1 MKDTIGMMR
10 TALRAAVLFA
20 VSITFAATVD
30 VTAPG
35 EYASAG
41 EATDFVVSGGIGGN
55 VTILAADDGCRV
67 TLSGATLN
75 GVLAIDGDAELRLAG
90 ANAITTTKKSAISC
104 TGALSITGDGSLA
117 ATAAGAKKTGV
128 IAAVDLTVAG
138 GATTLTIANP
148 TAKNACGVSLSGNY
162 FQTDGT
168 LTIVGESANY
178 KQNGVFL
185 ASKDTSAT
193 IAGGTLDVTLA
204 GEKSVGLAM
213 DKATASGT
221 MTGGAMRF
229 AMSGNGAKGVKGDG
243 SFTMSGGTL
252 EATLTGG
259 IVEDYFEYEDGDGN
273 TWNYYVALTSST
285 KTSGGTSEYSTT
297 SLINAGNYPVM
308 DTSKCY
314 AVKVGTLSISDG
326 TVSISATGTAGR
338 GLGADSMTL
347 SGGTYDIAVSGG
359 PTAVYVESLVDSDD
373 LDDTTFANGVTTCLD
388 SGGAAC
394 IKTGDE
400 AGTLTISGGTFNL
413 QATGAAGKLINAGGY
428 LVVGTDGQATH
439 PTDASFDPD
448 ISGFTTGSKVYCTA
462 IKQKYYGS
470 LATAAATADLTSLTL
485 SVASDNLVTTA
496 SASGG
501 GGFEGTPP
509 GGTPPNGTP
518 PNGTP
523 PNGTSPGGDPG
534 GGGAAP
540 GGAMPG
546 GGGDD
551 DADYS
556 NPKGIKGVAGVTI
569 HGGRISVTTA
579 NDGGEGL
586 ESKALLTINGGVLD
600 LQCYDDAINSG
611 GDLVINGGYIYAGS
625 SGNDAI
631 DSNGKIYMAGGVVLA
646 ISTAGAPEVGVD
658 TDDSDGLVISG
669 GHLVAIGG
677 ASDNMVIGS
686 SGSQKTYVNTSVSAS
701 EYAGKY
707 LSLTGTQ
714 TFTVKIPEALS
725 GSFSLVCTT
734 EGWTTAMTPSV
745 STTAPTSGW
754 LNFHDTYLGE
764 SSGGINDGGE
774 AGASHYLFR
783 NDATAIPATAAT
795 AYSGFAV
802 SGGRFAGTVLLK
814 VGRANSRTGA
824 SKIAATVQM
833 LGQKKQTYSAK
844 AVVDESAP
852 STVVLSSTRG
862 GGAGTMT
869 VTVAGSSFSGSL
881 GGMALSG
888 VRNMS
893 AEKELRAGEYDKWKG
908 SYDVVLEASD
918 ATGTGAAFANGYS
931 ALAVVVAARG
941 RAKVTG
947 VMSDGTRVSVP
958 GLRLLLNEDAS
969 ETCVPVLVPL
979 YKGKLG
985 GFGFLLWIAADG
997 TVDVTALSQWD
1008 AAESESAPFSASL
1021 NHVASSSM
1029 AVPGDDTLSFAVDA
1043 DGVPSTIG
1051 GQLVLRDLLPS
1062 SVAVTAS
1069 SGRLAAEKGNDAKLS
1084 IRRFPSTGLFNGS
1097 FAIFTQNGD
1106 RLRKITIPFNGTIV
1120 DGVGYGS
1127 AVIGKTGSVKVS
1139 LTVAR

>member
-67 TLSGATLN
+67 TLSDTTLN

-221 MTGGAMRF
+221 MTGGEMRF

-297 SLINAGNYPVM
+297 SLINEGNYPVM

-314 AVKVGTLSISDG
+314 AVKVGTLSISGG

-413 QATGAAGKLINAGGY
+413 QATGAAGKLINAAGY
-428 LVVGTDGQATH
+428 LVVGTDGQTTH
-439 PTDASFDPD
+439 PADASFDPD

-485 SVASDNLVTTA
+485 SVASDNLVATA

-501 GGFEGTPP
+501 GTPPGGASPNGTPP

-518 PNGTP
+518 P
-523 PNGTSPGGDPG
+523 GGDPG

-540 GGAMPG
+540 DGGAMPG

-646 ISTAGAPEVGVD
+646 ISTAGASEVGID

-686 SGSQKTYVNTSVSAS
+686 SGSQKTYMNTSVSAS
-701 EYAGKY
+701 DYAGKY
-707 LSLTGTQ
+707 LSMTGAQ
-714 TFTVKIPEALS
+714 TFTVKIPEELS
-725 GSFSLVCTT
+725 GSVSLVCTT
-734 EGWTTAMTPSV
+734 EGWTTALTPSI
-745 STTAPTSGW
+745 STAAPSSGW
-754 LNFHDTYLGE
+754 LNFHDAYLGE
-764 SSGGINDGGE
+764 SSGGINSGGE
-774 AGASHYLFR
+774 FADSHYLFR

-795 AYSGFAV
+795 TYSGFV
-802 SGGRFAGTVLLK
+802 TSGGKVAGTVLLK
-814 VGRANSRTGA
+814 VGRANSRTGT
-824 SKIAATVQM
+824 SKFAATVQM
-833 LGQKKQTYSAK
+833 LGQKRQTYSAK

-852 STVVLSSTRG
+852 STVVLSRIRG

-881 GGMALSG
+881 DGMTVSG

-893 AEKELRAGEYDKWKG
+893 AEKELRAGEYAKWTG
-908 SYDVVLEASD
+908 TFDVVLEASD

-931 ALAVVVAARG
+931 ALAVAVAAKG

-958 GLRLLLNEDAS
+958 GLRLLLKEDGS
-969 ETCVPVLVPL
+969 EVCVPVLAPL
-979 YKGKLG
+979 YEGKLG
-985 GFGFLLWIAADG
+985 GFGFLLWISADG

-1008 AAESESAPFSASL
+1008 ATASESAPFSATL
-1021 NHVASSSM
+1021 NHVSSSPM
-1029 AVPGDDTLSFAVDA
+1029 AVPGDGTLSFAVDA

-1051 GQLVLRDLLPS
+1051 GQPVLRDLLPS

-1097 FAIFTQNGD
+1097 FAIVTQNGD
-1106 RLRKITIPFNGTIV
+1106 RLRKITVPFTGALV

-1139 LTVAR
+1139 LTATR

>member
-1 MKDTIGMMR
+1 MKKKIGMMR
-10 TALRAAVLFA
+10 NALLAAAVLA
-20 VSITFAATVD
+20 VSLTFAATVD
-30 VTAPG
+30 VSAPG

-67 TLSGATLN
+67 TLSGATLD
-75 GVLAIDGDAELRLAG
+75 GVLAVDGDAELRLAG
-90 ANAITTTKKSAISC
+90 ANAITTTKKSAISS
-104 TGALSITGDGSLA
+104 TGALLITGDGSLA
-117 ATAAGAKKTGV
+117 ATAAGGKKTGV

-138 GATTLTIANP
+138 GTTTLAIADP

-162 FQTDGT
+162 LQTDGT

-204 GEKSVGLAM
+204 GEKSVGLAL

-221 MTGGAMRF
+221 MTGGTLRF
-229 AMSGNGAKGVKGDG
+229 AMSGDGAKGVKGDG
-243 SFTMSGGTL
+243 SFTMSGGML

-297 SLINAGNYPVM
+297 SLINVGNYPVM
-308 DTSKCY
+308 DVSKCY
-314 AVKVGTLSISDG
+314 AVKVGTLSISGG

-428 LVVGTDGQATH
+428 LVVGTEGQTTH
-439 PTDASFDPD
+439 PTDASFEPD
-448 ISGFTTGSKVYCTA
+448 ISGFTSGSKVYCTA

-470 LATAAATADLTSLTL
+470 LATAVATADLASLTL
-485 SVASDNLVTTA
+485 SVASDNLVATA

-501 GGFEGTPP
+501 GGTPPGGASPNGTPP
-509 GGTPPNGTP
+509 GGTPPG
-518 PNGTP
+518 GA
-523 PNGTSPGGDPG
+523 PGD
-534 GGGAAP
+534 GGAAP
-540 GGAMPG
+540 GGGAMPG

-611 GDLVINGGYIYAGS
+611 GDLVINGGYIYAGA

-646 ISTAGAPEVGVD
+646 ISTAGAPEVGID

-669 GHLVAIGG
+669 GHLLAVGG

-745 STTAPTSGW
+745 SSTAPTSGW

-764 SSGGINDGGE
+764 SSGVINDGGE

-881 GGMALSG
+881 DGMTVSG

-893 AEKELRAGEYDKWKG
+893 AEKELRAGEYAKWTG
-908 SYDVVLEASD
+908 TFDVVLEASD

-931 ALAVVVAARG
+931 ALAVAVAAKG

-958 GLRLLLNEDAS
+958 GLRLLLNEDGS
-969 ETCVPVLVPL
+969 EVCVPVLVPL
-979 YKGKLG
+979 YEGKLG
-985 GFGFLLWIAADG
+985 GFGFLLWISADG

-1008 AAESESAPFSASL
+1008 ATASESAPFSATL
-1021 NHVASSSM
+1021 NHVSSSPM
-1029 AVPGDDTLSFAVDA
+1029 AVPGDGTLSFAVDA

-1051 GQLVLRDLLPS
+1051 GQSVLRDLLPS

-1097 FAIFTQNGD
+1097 FAIFTQKGD
-1106 RLRKITIPFNGTIV
+1106 RLRKITVPFTGALV